1 MAERIVSPGVFTREK
16 DLSFLPQGISE
27 IGAAII
33 GPTEKGP
40 AFTPTQ
46 ITNFQE
52 FEEIFGSLDPRFY
65 TPYAAEAYLKSAGVV
80 TIVRVL
86 GIGGYKAD
94 TLELVL
100 HSSASG
106 ATSQSIAV
114 LAPSLGSSGVG
125 DLSKSVLSGSIHV
138 NKGTGFALVVSGSNI
153 TERTY
158 SLSFDT
164 GSTVNNY
171 IGDVFSTNPLS
182 TKINGAA
189 GEVYLYKNFKTRPFD
204 MVSESGDSLSQLSAS
219 LVVRNDG
226 LDFQSG
232 TNTVDDGGDAS
243 DTTWTGNKDF
253 QFARTPFIQSQN
265 LTSGRED
272 LFRVYTRSHG
282 TDVNSKFKIG
292 ILDVVRAD
300 DVAGSDF
307 GTFSLQVRV
316 HNPNKIDDDQILET
330 FDKLTFDPLSP
341 NFFARRIG
349 DRYSVIDDNG
359 KKTEYGTFPNIS
371 KHIRVGDFKNLVKDG
386 QFKLNK
392 GLVPMGYGKLQNP
405 VPGGTNVPVAVTQ
418 SNQLS
423 GNSVYDPNI
432 FYGHDF
438 SNEIS
443 RQYLAPIP
451 ATATAGSNV
460 TMSLEDQFGTNEAS
474 ELGVTTFA
482 DATEQITLTNSALQQ
497 RKFLVPLQFGFDGK
511 NPAIDSKTGTDIVS
525 TNTQGFDLSSTTAS
539 GSVAFKRAINTISNP
554 DEVDINLLAIPGV
567 IHGLHSTVTNHAIS
581 KMESRADAFYIMD
594 AAGWSDTIET
604 VKNTVLNL
612 DTNYAGVYYPW
623 VQIVDSST
631 ESPVWVPPST
641 VLPGVYSFN
650 DSVAHEWFAPAGL
663 TRGGLTDVIQAKT
676 RLTHAERDDLYEA
689 RINPIA
695 SFPNQNV
702 VVFGQKTLQ
711 SRPSALDRI
720 NIRRLLIRLRKFI
733 ASTSRFLVF
742 EQNTQATRNRF
753 LNIVNPFLES
763 VQSNSGLSAF
773 RIVMDDTNNTPDV
786 VDRNQLVGQIFI
798 QPTRTAEFIVLDFV
812 VQPTGAAFP
821 E

>member
-86 GIGGYKAD
+86 GIGGYLAD
-94 TLELVL
+94 TISIGLQ
-100 HSSASG
+100 ASG
-106 ATSQSIAV
+106 SGITGVASQSIAI

-125 DLSKSVLSGSIHV
+125 DLSKSVLTGDSKSGTDFTLI
-138 NKGTGFALVVSGSNI
+138 VSGSNV

-164 GSTVNNY
+164 GSASY
-171 IGDVFSTNPLS
+171 IGTVFSSNPLS
-182 TKINGAA
+182 TKINGAD
-189 GEVYLYKNFKTRPFD
+189 GEVYLYRNFKTRPFD
-204 MVSESGDSLSQLSAS
+204 MVSESGRALSLLSAS
-219 LVVRNDG
+219 IDLTADG

-232 TNTVDDGGDAS
+232 ANLTDDGGDAS

-265 LTSGRED
+265 LSNGRED

-282 TDVNSKFKIG
+282 TDVNSKFKIA
-292 ILDVVRAD
+292 ILDIVRAD

-307 GTFSLQVRV
+307 GTFSIQVRV
-316 HNPNKIDDDQILET
+316 HNPNGTDDDTILEN
-330 FDKLTFDPLSP
+330 FEKLTFDPLSP

-349 DRYSVIDDNG
+349 DRYSIIDDNG

-371 KHIRVGDFKNLVKDG
+371 KHIRVADFKNIAKDG
-386 QFKLNK
+386 QFKLDK

-405 VPGGTNVPVAVTQ
+405 VPGGTKVPTAVTQ
-418 SNQLS
+418 SNQLTS
-423 GNSVYDPNI
+423 TNVYDPNI
-432 FYGHDF
+432 FYGHNF

-451 ATATAGSNV
+451 ATATAGNNV
-460 TMSLEDQFGTNEAS
+460 TMSLENQFGTDEAT
-474 ELGVTTFA
+474 EIGVSTFA
-482 DATEQITLTNSALQQ
+482 DSTEQITLANSALQQ
-497 RKFLVPLQFGFDGK
+497 RKFIVPLQFGFDGN
-511 NPAIDSKTGTDIVS
+511 NPAIDSKTATDIVN
-525 TNTQGFDLSSTTAS
+525 TNTQGFDLSSSTAS

-581 KMESRADAFYIMD
+581 KMEARADAFYIMD

-604 VKNTVLNL
+604 VKNTIVNL
-612 DTNYAGVYYPW
+612 DTNYAAVYFPW
-623 VQIVDSST
+623 VQVVDTST
-631 ESPVWVPPST
+631 DSPVWVPPST

-663 TRGGLTDVIQAKT
+663 TRGGLTDVLQAKT

-711 SRPSALDRI
+711 SKPSALDRI

-763 VQSNSGLSAF
+763 VQQNSGLSAF
-773 RIVMDDTNNTPDV
+773 RVVMDDTNNTPDV

-812 VQPTGAAFP
+812 VQPTGASFP

>member
-86 GIGGYKAD
+86 GIGGYLAD
-94 TLELVL
+94 TISIGLQ
-100 HSSASG
+100 ASG
-106 ATSQSIAV
+106 SGITGVASQSIAI

-125 DLSKSVLSGSIHV
+125 DLSKSVLTGDSKSGTDFTLI
-138 NKGTGFALVVSGSNI
+138 VSGSNV

-164 GSTVNNY
+164 GSASY
-171 IGDVFSTNPLS
+171 IGTVFSSNPLS
-182 TKINGAA
+182 TKINGAD
-189 GEVYLYKNFKTRPFD
+189 GEVYLYRNFKTRPFD
-204 MVSESGDSLSQLSAS
+204 MVSESGRALSLLSAS
-219 LVVRNDG
+219 IDLTADG

-232 TNTVDDGGDAS
+232 ANLTDDGGDAS

-265 LTSGRED
+265 LSNGRED

-282 TDVNSKFKIG
+282 TDVNSKFKIA
-292 ILDVVRAD
+292 ILDIVRAD

-307 GTFSLQVRV
+307 GTFSIQVRV
-316 HNPNKIDDDQILET
+316 HNPNGTDDDTILEN
-330 FDKLTFDPLSP
+330 FEKLTFDPLSP

-349 DRYSVIDDNG
+349 DRYSIIDDNG

-371 KHIRVGDFKNLVKDG
+371 KHIRVADFKNIAKDG
-386 QFKLNK
+386 QFKLDK

-405 VPGGTNVPVAVTQ
+405 VPGGTKVPTAVTQ
-418 SNQLS
+418 SNQLTS
-423 GNSVYDPNI
+423 TNVYDPNI
-432 FYGHDF
+432 FYGHNF

-451 ATATAGSNV
+451 ATATAGNNV
-460 TMSLEDQFGTNEAS
+460 TMSLENQFGTDEAT
-474 ELGVTTFA
+474 EIGVSTFA
-482 DATEQITLTNSALQQ
+482 DSTEQITLANSALQQ
-497 RKFLVPLQFGFDGK
+497 RKFIVPLQFGFDGN
-511 NPAIDSKTGTDIVS
+511 NPAIDSKTATDIVN
-525 TNTQGFDLSSTTAS
+525 TNTQGFDLSSSTAS

-581 KMESRADAFYIMD
+581 KMEARADAFYIMD

-604 VKNTVLNL
+604 VKNTIVNL
-612 DTNYAGVYYPW
+612 DTNYAAVYFPW
-623 VQIVDSST
+623 VQVVDTST
-631 ESPVWVPPST
+631 DSPVWVPPST

-663 TRGGLTDVIQAKT
+663 TRGGLTDVLQAKT

-711 SRPSALDRI
+711 SKPSALDRI

-773 RIVMDDTNNTPDV
+773 RVVMDDTNNTPDV

-812 VQPTGAAFP
+812 IQPTGAAFP

>member
-86 GIGGYKAD
+86 GIGGYLAD
-94 TLELVL
+94 TISIGLQ
-100 HSSASG
+100 ASG
-106 ATSQSIAV
+106 SGITGVASQSIAI

-125 DLSKSVLSGSIHV
+125 DLSKSVLTGDSKSGTDFTLI
-138 NKGTGFALVVSGSNI
+138 VSGSNV

-164 GSTVNNY
+164 GSASY
-171 IGDVFSTNPLS
+171 IGTVFSSNPLS
-182 TKINGAA
+182 TKINGAD
-189 GEVYLYKNFKTRPFD
+189 GEVYLYRNFKTRPFD
-204 MVSESGDSLSQLSAS
+204 MVSESGRALSLLSAS
-219 LVVRNDG
+219 IDLTADG

-232 TNTVDDGGDAS
+232 ANLTDDGGDAS

-265 LTSGRED
+265 LSNGRED

-282 TDVNSKFKIG
+282 TDVNSKFKIA
-292 ILDVVRAD
+292 ILDIVRAD

-307 GTFSLQVRV
+307 GTFSIQVRV
-316 HNPNKIDDDQILET
+316 HNPNGTDDDTILEN
-330 FDKLTFDPLSP
+330 FEKLTFDPLSP

-349 DRYSVIDDNG
+349 DRYSIIDDNG

-371 KHIRVGDFKNLVKDG
+371 KHIRVADFKNIAKDG
-386 QFKLNK
+386 QFKLDK

-405 VPGGTNVPVAVTQ
+405 VPGGTKVPTAVTQ
-418 SNQLS
+418 SNQLTS
-423 GNSVYDPNI
+423 TNVYDPNI
-432 FYGHDF
+432 FYGHNF

-451 ATATAGSNV
+451 ATATAGNNV
-460 TMSLEDQFGTNEAS
+460 TMSLENQFGTDEAT
-474 ELGVTTFA
+474 EIGVSTFA
-482 DATEQITLTNSALQQ
+482 DSTEQITLANSALQQ
-497 RKFLVPLQFGFDGK
+497 RKFIVPLQFGFDGN
-511 NPAIDSKTGTDIVS
+511 NPAIDSKTATDIVN
-525 TNTQGFDLSSTTAS
+525 TNTQGFDLSSSTAS

-581 KMESRADAFYIMD
+581 KMEARADAFYIMD

-604 VKNTVLNL
+604 VKNTIVNL
-612 DTNYAGVYYPW
+612 DTNYAAVYFPW
-623 VQIVDSST
+623 VQVVDTST
-631 ESPVWVPPST
+631 DSPVWVPPST

-663 TRGGLTDVIQAKT
+663 TRGGLTDVLQAKT

-711 SRPSALDRI
+711 SKPSALDRI

-773 RIVMDDTNNTPDV
+773 RVVMDDTNNTPDV

-812 VQPTGAAFP
+812 VQPTGASFP

>member
-100 HSSASG
+100 HSSAAGS
-106 ATSQSIAV
+106 TSQSIAV

-138 NKGTGFALVVSGSNI
+138 NKGTGFTLVVSGSNI

-292 ILDVVRAD
+292 ILDIVRAD

-316 HNPNKIDDDQILET
+316 HNPNKNDDDQILET

-392 GLVPMGYGKLQNP
+392 ALVPMGYGKLQNP
-405 VPGGTNVPVAVTQ
+405 VLGGTNVPVAVTQ
-418 SNQLS
+418 SSQLS

-460 TMSLEDQFGTNEAS
+460 TMSLEDQFGTTQAS

-511 NPAIDSKTGTDIVS
+511 NPAIDSKTGTDIVN

-594 AAGWSDTIET
+594 AAGWSDTIEQ
-604 VKNTVLNL
+604 VKNTVINL

-623 VQIVDSST
+623 VQIVDTST
-631 ESPVWVPPST
+631 DSPVWVPPSA

-663 TRGGLTDVIQAKT
+663 TRGGLTDVLQAKT

>member
-100 HSSASG
+100 HSSAAG
-106 ATSQSIAV
+106 TTSQSIAV

-125 DLSKSVLSGSIHV
+125 DLSKSVLSGSVHV
-138 NKGTGFALVVSGSNI
+138 NKATDFTLVVSGSNI

-171 IGDVFSTNPLS
+171 IGDVFSSNPLS

-204 MVSESGDSLSQLSAS
+204 MVSESGDSLSMLSAS
-219 LVVRNDG
+219 LVVRDNG

-232 TNTVDDGGDAS
+232 TTTVDANGDAS

-292 ILDVVRAD
+292 ILDIVRAD

-316 HNPNKIDDDQILET
+316 HNPNKNDDDQILET

-392 GLVPMGYGKLQNP
+392 ALVPMGYGKLQNP
-405 VPGGTNVPVAVTQ
+405 VLGGTNVPVAVTQ
-418 SNQLS
+418 SSQLS

-451 ATATAGSNV
+451 ATAAAGSNV
-460 TMSLEDQFGTNEAS
+460 TMSLEDQFGTTQAS

-511 NPAIDSKTGTDIVS
+511 NPAIDSKTGTDIVN

-581 KMESRADAFYIMD
+581 KIESRADAFYIMD
-594 AAGWSDTIET
+594 AAGWSDTIEQ
-604 VKNTVLNL
+604 VKNTVINL

-623 VQIVDSST
+623 VQIVDTNT
-631 ESPVWVPPST
+631 ESPVWVPPSA

>member
-65 TPYAAEAYLKSAGVV
+65 TPYAAEAYLRSAGVV

-86 GIGGYKAD
+86 GIGGYVAD
-94 TLELVL
+94 TIEIELHL
-100 HSSASG
+100 SASG
-106 ATSQSIAV
+106 GTAPSQSIAV
-114 LAPSLGSSGVG
+114 LAPSLGSSGAA
-125 DLSKSVLSGSIHV
+125 DLSDSVLSGSTTV
-138 NKGTGFALVVSGSNI
+138 GTDFTLIVSGSNI

-164 GSTVNNY
+164 GSTVDNY
-171 IGDVFSTNPLS
+171 IGNVFSSNPLS
-182 TKINGAA
+182 TKINGAD
-189 GEVYLYKNFKTRPFD
+189 GDVYLYKNFKTRPFD
-204 MVSESGDSLSQLSAS
+204 MVSESGLSLSQLSAS
-219 LVVRNDG
+219 INITSNG

-232 TNTVDDGGDAS
+232 TNLTDDGGDAS

-265 LTSGRED
+265 LSSGRED

-282 TDVNSKFKIG
+282 TDVNSKFKIA
-292 ILDVVRAD
+292 ILDIVRAD

-307 GTFSLQVRV
+307 GTFSIQVRV
-316 HNPNKIDDDQILET
+316 HNPNGTDDDTILEN
-330 FDKLTFDPLSP
+330 FEKLTFDPLSP

-349 DRYSVIDDNG
+349 DRYSIIDDNG

-371 KHIRVGDFKNLVKDG
+371 KHIRVADFKNIVKDG

-392 GLVPMGYGKLQNP
+392 ALVPMGYGKLQNP
-405 VPGGTNVPVAVTQ
+405 VPGGTNVPTAVTQ
-418 SNQLS
+418 SNQLTS
-423 GNSVYDPNI
+423 TNVYDPNI

-443 RQYLAPIP
+443 RQYLSPIP
-451 ATATAGSNV
+451 ATATAGNNV
-460 TMSLEDQFGTNEAS
+460 TMSLENQFGTDEAT
-474 ELGVTTFA
+474 EIGVSTFA
-482 DATEQITLTNSALQQ
+482 DSTEQITLTNSALQQ
-497 RKFLVPLQFGFDGK
+497 RKFVVPLQFGFDGK
-511 NPAIDSKTGTDIVS
+511 NPAIDSKTGTDIVN

-581 KMESRADAFYIMD
+581 KMEARADAFYIMD
-594 AAGWSDTIET
+594 ATGWSDTIET
-604 VKNTVLNL
+604 VKNVILNL
-612 DTNYAGVYYPW
+612 DTNYAAVYYPW
-623 VQIVDSST
+623 VQIVDTST
-631 ESPVWVPPST
+631 DSPVWVPPST

-663 TRGGLTDVIQAKT
+663 TRGGLTNVLQAKT

-711 SRPSALDRI
+711 SKPSALDRI

-773 RIVMDDTNNTPDV
+773 RVVMDDTNNTPDV

-812 VQPTGAAFP
+812 VQPTGASFP